1 MDNIYS
7 NVPDNLPE
15 ELVELLAGNRDVKIE
30 RIVARGHCSDE
41 DFWYDQEQSEFVLL
55 LKGCA
60 SVRFE
65 DAEKCVTLGPGD
77 YINIEPHR
85 RHRVESTASDG
96 ETVWLAVFY

>member
-1 MDNIYS
+1 MKNIY
-7 NVPDNLPE
+7 NDIPGELPE
-15 ELVELLAGNRDVKIE
+15 ELVELLAGGKDVKIE
-30 RIVARGHCSDE
+30 RILSRGHCSSG

-60 SVRFE
+60 SIRFE
-65 DAEKCVTLGPGD
+65 DAEKCVALGPGD
-77 YINIEPHR
+77 YLNIESHR